1 MTEIDLN
8 LCNDEDDESEG
19 FLLNLSNTFKS
30 IVIEKDNKIN
40 EIKNNVIDERIKVM
54 SLYIRL
60 NELSKNVNCMTDF
73 LTVEDIGA
81 RLKKLDLDF
90 RELLIKFIIC
100 DLDLIID

>member
-8 LCNDEDDESEG
+8 LCNDDDENEG

-40 EIKNNVIDERIKVM
+40 EIRNNVIDERIKIM

-73 LTVEDIGA
+73 LTIEDIGG
-81 RLKKLDLDF
+81 RLKKLDMDF
-90 RELLIKFIIC
+90 KEVLIKFLVH
-100 DLDLIID
+100 DVDLIID